1 MTSSILAAILAI
13 IAALFILFSPR
24 KIGAAALVLAFVT
37 LGYISGNSDTKFGSF
52 VQNIVDGVTAV
63 INWIASLF

>member
-24 KIGAAALVLAFVT
+24 RIASAALVLACVT
-37 LGYISGNSDTKFGSF
+37 LGYISGNGNTKFGSF